1 MTARIPGEFCFKVG
15 SWLCRWK
22 YVGRRQFQL
31 WGRGFRDYRTDCRHG
46 GEMICSILDVQRQM
60 SRTIET
66 IKSRVLT
73 LASGGIGGG
82 MRRHPVP
89 VDKMSAAD
97 LRGIK
102 GVRAW
107 GGQYSRLFHD
117 DITTSVRQECEDDFP
132 VRDDGAVSYSIL
144 ALSGGGADGAFGAG
158 FIYGWTQTGR
168 RPTFKVVTGIST
180 GALIASFAFLG
191 PEYNEKLKEV
201 FTTVT
206 TKDIFHVRSFVSWLW
221 KESFADTGP
230 LEKLIAKYADENAL
244 QAIARAHNR
253 GRRLYFGTANLDAQ
267 QLVVWNMG
275 AIAAGNHPDAL
286 RIFRKVL
293 LASASIPIAFP
304 PVYFDVEADGKLYD
318 EMHVD
323 GGIITEVFFSDYML
337 DLPAARRKVFGQDTP
352 RPHVAAY
359 LIRNGKLTPSPE
371 PVPRSLPKITRRA
384 LLTLGKAHG
393 WDHLH
398 YICEI
403 AHQNQIDFNYIGIP
417 ENCDLPGKQAFDREE
432 MSILFNLGIDLAKSG
447 SPWRKFPDGPHEGP

>member
-1 MTARIPGEFCFKVG
+1 MA
-15 SWLCRWK
+15 
-22 YVGRRQFQL
+22 
-31 WGRGFRDYRTDCRHG
+31 G
-46 GEMICSILDVQRQM
+46 GTICSILDLQGHM
-60 SRTIET
+60 NRTVET

-73 LASGGIGGG
+73 RGRRGLIGGG
-82 MRRHPVP
+82 MRRNPVP
-89 VDKMSAAD
+89 VDKMSGAD
-97 LRGIK
+97 LRAIK

-117 DITTSVRQECEDDFP
+117 DIIASVRQEREGDFP
-132 VRDDGAVSYSIL
+132 AMDDGAASYSIL

-168 RPTFKVVTGIST
+168 RPTFKLVTGIST

-230 LEKLIAKYADENAL
+230 LEKLIAKYADEDAL
-244 QAIARAHNR
+244 EAIARAHNR

-293 LASASIPIAFP
+293 LASASLPSAFP
-304 PVYFDVEADGKLYD
+304 PVYFEVEADGKLYD

-337 DLPAARRKVFGQDTP
+337 ELPAARKKVFGADTP
-352 RPHVAAY
+352 GPHVAAY

-371 PVPRSLPKITRRA
+371 PIPRSLPRITRRA
-384 LLTLGKAHG
+384 LLTLSKAHG

-398 YICEI
+398 CIYEI
-403 AHQNQIDFNYIGIP
+403 MKKNRIDFNYIGIP
-417 ENCDLPGKQAFDREE
+417 EDCQISGKQTFDREQ
-432 MSILFNLGIDLAKSG
+432 MNQLFNLGIDLAKSG
-447 SPWRKFPDGPHEGP
+447 RPWQKFPHGLHEGP